1 MSCPRDQYA
10 NDYKFIFHL
19 GPLTLMLSP
28 LDDAAELCSKNS
40 PIFGHLKII
49 RNSNRRLLNLVN
61 NLLQV

>member
-1 MSCPRDQYA
+1 MACPRNQYA

-28 LDDAAELCSKNS
+28 LDDAADL
-40 PIFGHLKII
+40 FGHLKII